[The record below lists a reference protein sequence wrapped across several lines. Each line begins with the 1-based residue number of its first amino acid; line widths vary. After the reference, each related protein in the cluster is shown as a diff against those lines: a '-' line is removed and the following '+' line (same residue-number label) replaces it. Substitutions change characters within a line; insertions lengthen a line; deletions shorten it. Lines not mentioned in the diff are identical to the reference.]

1 MRLNDFDS
9 GECLDSWT
17 KMSFSCFHGKLICQ
31 ALPFNH
37 NYGSSSLTSQYNIFL
52 CFRIWM
58 PQFLKNLVYR
68 SVASIRIVLM
78 VPIFILLD
86 QILCLKINYNTS
98 LNYLESNSSMM
109 IVQRQD
115 SFACYKVG
123 FTKVCFTRHLSACW
137 AFGMYFVCNFMQDI
151 CIIILTAETWNY
163 PYLAIIIWYTME
175 LLIFYLLKCR
185 VQFRHLSI
193 HHFTVSLKPRSW

>member
-1 MRLNDFDS
+1 
-9 GECLDSWT
+9 
-17 KMSFSCFHGKLICQ
+17 MSFSCFHGKLICQ

-123 FTKVCFTRHLSACW
+123 FTKVCFTRHLCLLGIWHVLCLQLYA
-137 AFGMYFVCNFMQDI
+137 GHMYHHTYSWNMKLSLFSYNYMVYHGVIN
-151 CIIILTAETWNY
+151 IL
-163 PYLAIIIWYTME
+163 PPKM
-175 LLIFYLLKCR
+175 
-185 VQFRHLSI
+185 
-193 HHFTVSLKPRSW
+193 